1 MILPTALNNAAVV
14 AVAAGEF
21 VDDEEWDKT
30 LADHQDVGS
39 TGMALEQARVAAL
52 NAMALSA

>member
-14 AVAAGEF
+14 AAEEVAI
-21 VDDEEWDKT
+21 DDEEWDKT
-30 LADHQDVGS
+30 LTDHLDVGS
-39 TGMALEQARVAAL
+39 TGQALSETRIAAL